1 MTDNKGKAETQSVL
15 QEHDYDAD
23 DYEESKNYSGRSM
36 FGRISSYAIVIK
48 AGPQSDV
55 GKALMKLGMR
65 VDNMGFEFVYYY
77 H

>member
-1 MTDNKGKAETQSVL
+1 MTDNSKKKAETQRVL
-15 QEHDYDAD
+15 QEHGYDD
-23 DYEESKNYSGRSM
+23 DYKESKNYSGRFM
-36 FGRISSYAIVIK
+36 FGQISPYAIVIK